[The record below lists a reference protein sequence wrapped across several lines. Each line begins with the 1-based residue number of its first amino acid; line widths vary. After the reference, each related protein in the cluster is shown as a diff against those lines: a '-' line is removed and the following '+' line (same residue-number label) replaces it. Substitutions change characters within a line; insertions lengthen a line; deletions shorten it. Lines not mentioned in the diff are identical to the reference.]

1 MPRDNREKMTTP
13 VVKLLPTCLSC
24 VMSSIAAI
32 AAILPNLPFDF
43 GIHSIPLP
51 LLPFGKY
58 QFSDRPNYS
67 HFPSLS
73 AVSFLQYQAITTP
86 YVEEF

>member
-1 MPRDNREKMTTP
+1 
-13 VVKLLPTCLSC
+13 
-24 VMSSIAAI
+24 MSSIAAI
-32 AAILPNLPFDF
+32 AAILPTLLFDF
-43 GIHSIPLP
+43 GVHSIPLP

-58 QFSDRPNYS
+58 EFSDGLSYS
-67 HFPSLS
+67 HFASLC